1 MSTPPRVD
9 IRFNNMASAVL
20 NLGAFSETEL
30 NALLVAAKA
39 AYLSL
44 ITTGQITGGGSLA
57 QQYQMQR
64 MSADDLI
71 RLMNALTTELGLD
84 NDTLTVRPD
93 FNTQR
98 CQPFDNT
105 FGARP

>member
-1 MSTPPRVD
+1 VD
-9 IRFNNMASAVL
+9 ISRKGMASSAVL
-20 NLGAFSETEL
+20 NLGAFTPTEL
-30 NALLVAAKA
+30 TALLTAAKA

-44 ITTGQITGGGSLA
+44 ITTGQVTGGGSLA

-84 NDTLTVRPD
+84 SDTLTVRPD
-93 FNTQR
+93 FNSAR

-105 FGARP
+105 FGAHP